1 MRGTQWCVLQVA
13 VGLLLARAVAGQ
25 QAACKVPALEQ
36 LDSAGKRLYA
46 CGAVNASGAWGNSDT
61 QEANPVFGLSWIS
74 APSSDTRFQ
83 LSGTGMHD
91 IVWVRNAAGARD
103 RKKNQNE
110 YELTFRTFTE
120 SGGIPVLPFL
130 GNGCLLLC
138 AFEVRVRSTF
148 NEFKQHEVTSLVVA
162 GPWFF
167 LLGSPGA
174 SQRLG
179 VGLQPGLRRERTR
192 TTFSGD
198 QFIILT
204 SLDVRGNITERV
216 KGGFLLSYAPRISGS
231 PSSQS
236 SRTSFAVDLN
246 LPLNQWLTLIPA
258 FEHRHDSQPPPGA
271 RTKDDYQ
278 AKLYFQVA
286 TPPFGAGGPPKAA
299 PPPPCG
305 C

>member
-1 MRGTQWCVLQVA
+1 MTRTRWGVLQVA
-13 VGLLLARAVAGQ
+13 VGLLAAQAVAGQ

-36 LDSAGKRLYA
+36 MDSAGKRLYA

-61 QEANPVFGLSWIS
+61 QQANPVLGLSWIS
-74 APSSDTRFQ
+74 APTLGTRFQ

-120 SGGIPVLPFL
+120 SGGIPLVPFL
-130 GNGCLLLC
+130 GEGCVLLC

-148 NEFKQHEVTSLVVA
+148 NEFKQHEITSLVVA

-167 LLGSPGA
+167 LLGSPGS

-216 KGGFLLSYAPRISGS
+216 KGGFLFSYAPRISGS
-231 PSSQS
+231 PSTQS
-236 SRTSFAVDLN
+236 YRTSFAADLN
-246 LPLNQWLTLIPA
+246 LPINQWLTVIPA

-278 AKLYFQVA
+278 AKLYFQIA
-286 TPPFGAGGPPKAA
+286 TPFGPSAPKPA
-299 PPPPCG
+299 PAPPCG